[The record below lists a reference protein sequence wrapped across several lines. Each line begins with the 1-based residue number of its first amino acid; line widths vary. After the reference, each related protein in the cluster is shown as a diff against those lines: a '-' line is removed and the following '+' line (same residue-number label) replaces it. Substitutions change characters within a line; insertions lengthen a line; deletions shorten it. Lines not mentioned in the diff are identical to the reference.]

1 MQRRSAVKNI
11 ALSLGASIILPSW
24 ANAWNKDSFR
34 NNQYTVSPNENLL
47 AEMVETIIPKTNTPG
62 AKELSV
68 HQFVALMVKDCYD
81 KNTQAVYE
89 KGFDLVDKN
98 AKNAFSKS
106 FLECDTKQRLEVLDK
121 MSKSE
126 NSDEKNFVQLV
137 KRLTIQGYLSSEYVM
152 TNLKV
157 YEYAPA
163 RYHGCVPVKNR

>member
-106 FLECDTKQRLEVLDK
+106 FLECDTKQRLEVLYK

-163 RYHGCVPVKNR
+163 RYHGCVPVKK